1 MQVRVPSINGSYSG
15 EQSVQRTGTRTSE
28 DAVMALPMNGE
39 SEGEK
44 PLATNR
50 RVLAIVVVADT
61 LLSIAVLP
69 IRKSNPISIHD
80 NPR

>member
-1 MQVRVPSINGSYSG
+1 MCDGSAL
-15 EQSVQRTGTRTSE
+15 VSE
-28 DAVMALPMNGE
+28 HVSRLSSLGYQCGGLDAVMALPMNGE

-61 LLSIAVLP
+61 LLSIAVSP
-69 IRKSNPISIHD
+69 IRKSNPISIRD